1 MADSADIIAIS
12 GHIIK
17 LNRIPSIIK
26 NKKGVDKMSEPR
38 EPEKQQDGMSRRNFL
53 KNSGLV
59 AGGLVGGTLLGGLV
73 ANPFQKGEKKPLLS
87 NENTVQNFEART
99 FFSRNEDFDVLSA
112 ATERLFPETSKGPG
126 AIALGVPYFID
137 RQLSSEWGTNA
148 YDYMTG
154 PFPNIS
160 EVTQYE
166 KEDVNQNE
174 QGAES
179 ETKVPTPTPRYQTRM
194 KRAALFTEGVHALE
208 RTAQQQFDSKFIDL
222 SPEQQDE
229 ILQAFANDEAKMNGV
244 NSKTFFDLLLTTTI
258 EGAYADPVYG
268 GNRNMDG
275 WRMKEYPGPR
285 MSYLQDIEQ
294 TDFIVMEP
302 ESLRNYQGH

>member
-1 MADSADIIAIS
+1 
-12 GHIIK
+12 
-17 LNRIPSIIK
+17 
-26 NKKGVDKMSEPR
+26 MSEPR
-38 EPEKQQDGMSRRNFL
+38 EPEKNTDGMSRRNFL

-73 ANPFQKGEKKPLLS
+73 TNPFQKGEKKPFS
-87 NENTVQNFEART
+87 PTENAVQNYEART

-112 ATERLFPETSKGPG
+112 ATERLFPETDVGPG
-126 AIALGVPYFID
+126 AITLGVPYFID

-154 PFPNIS
+154 PFPHIV
-160 EVTQYE
+160 EVAEYE
-166 KEDVNQNE
+166 EDDTNQLT
-174 QGAES
+174 QGAGS
-179 ETKVPTPTPRYQTRM
+179 NVKVPTPTPRYQTRM
-194 KRAALFTEGVHALE
+194 KRAALFTEGIHALE
-208 RTAQQQFDSKFIDL
+208 RTAKNQFDAKFIDL
-222 SPEQQDE
+222 TDEQQDE
-229 ILQAFANDEAKMNGV
+229 ILQLFESGEAEMNGV
-244 NSKTFFDLLLTTTI
+244 SSKTFFNLLLTTTI

-268 GNRNMDG
+268 GNRDMAA

-285 MSYLQDIEQ
+285 MSYLEDIEK